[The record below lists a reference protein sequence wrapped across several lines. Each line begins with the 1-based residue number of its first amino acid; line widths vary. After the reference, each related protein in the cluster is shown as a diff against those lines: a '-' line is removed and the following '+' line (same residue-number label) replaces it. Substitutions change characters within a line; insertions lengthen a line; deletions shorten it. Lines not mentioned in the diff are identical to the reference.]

1 MLTESD
7 APVDPARVEI
17 YTWLDGKK
25 EEFFQKYGEYSG
37 LATRDTNAYHWLLPA
52 RTLEV
57 AVHRLRTGKRK
68 SLEAIALKRALDDLG
83 IPEEKLTSETIR
95 PWHNKVFS
103 VIKMGW
109 RFVTFRGKQ
118 DPDMIGMS
126 SDAFDRWAENARKDV
141 GDLENILEKF
151 GKYLKELEVDFR
163 AGLAQ
168 NKYTPD
174 SIRDIPYSPVYSV
187 DDPLGAYAFSPQRN
201 KETAKTPPPEDNT
214 ELEDKLHAAFREHM
228 LGKTPIDRETA
239 EVVLGLI
246 DGGLYQDVFDS
257 CDNCGSVYR
266 GLGVNEKFVTGVL
279 GYSPDEIIAI
289 KNEGKYLLEGDWVL
303 SNRGGAYSSSWTTRY
318 DSAEHFSYKSSRGG
332 KYSFS
337 LVIEAQPSDNP
348 RKFID
353 ISDFAFKVALG
364 TKKQSSM
371 LSGEEEIVGL
381 GDIKFSRV
389 YIVRAGLK

>member
-1 MLTESD
+1 
-7 APVDPARVEI
+7 
-17 YTWLDGKK
+17 
-25 EEFFQKYGEYSG
+25 
-37 LATRDTNAYHWLLPA
+37 
-52 RTLEV
+52 
-57 AVHRLRTGKRK
+57 
-68 SLEAIALKRALDDLG
+68 
-83 IPEEKLTSETIR
+83 
-95 PWHNKVFS
+95 
-103 VIKMGW
+103 
-109 RFVTFRGKQ
+109 
-118 DPDMIGMS
+118 
-126 SDAFDRWAENARKDV
+126 
-141 GDLENILEKF
+141 
-151 GKYLKELEVDFR
+151 
-163 AGLAQ
+163 
-168 NKYTPD
+168 
-174 SIRDIPYSPVYSV
+174 
-187 DDPLGAYAFSPQRN
+187 
-201 KETAKTPPPEDNT
+201 
-214 ELEDKLHAAFREHM
+214 
-228 LGKTPIDRETA
+228 
-239 EVVLGLI
+239 
-246 DGGLYQDVFDS
+246 
-257 CDNCGSVYR
+257 
-266 GLGVNEKFVTGVL
+266 VTGVL